1 MCSGTKK
8 NGMTWATQSGAD
20 RPQIIYNN
28 DNDDNDSGNDD
39 YDKDG
44 DDDDD
49 DNDKKYDQKINF
61 LVTKTY

>member
-1 MCSGTKK
+1 
-8 NGMTWATQSGAD
+8 MTWATQSGAD

-39 YDKDG
+39 
-44 DDDDD
+44 D